1 MVGYAEAIDAWLD
14 ADVSPLDTASGAASA
29 GAITWAARSYDVDLL
44 YDTTTHGFPVGM
56 RAVLRAD
63 CRRLLYEWRACEIL
77 LRITSDRQT
86 ERHELFGQVLL
97 GGLPIAE
104 AAVQVRSVEAES
116 PALSAAMTDHGGYF
130 RLAALLSGG
139 YGVRVAVPGAV
150 LVIPPVI
157 IN

>member
-14 ADVSPLDTASGAASA
+14 ADVSPLDAASGTASG
-29 GAITWAARSYDVDLL
+29 GAITWAACSYDVDLL
-44 YDTTTHGFPVGM
+44 YDTTTHGFPVGV

-86 ERHELFGQVLL
+86 GRHELFGQVLL

-104 AAVQVRSVEAES
+104 AAVQVGSVEAES
-116 PALSAAMTDHGGYF
+116 PALSAATTDHGGYF
-130 RLAALLSGG
+130 RLAALPSGA

-150 LVIPPVI
+150 LVIPPVS

>member
-14 ADVSPLDTASGAASA
+14 ADVSPRDAASGAAS
-29 GAITWAARSYDVDLL
+29 GGPITWAARSYDVDLL
-44 YDTTTHGFPVGM
+44 YDTTTHGFPVGV
-56 RAVLRAD
+56 RAALRAD
-63 CRRLLYEWRACEIL
+63 CRRLLYEWRVCEVL

-86 ERHELFGQVLL
+86 GRHELFGQVLF

-104 AAVQVRSVEAES
+104 AAVRVGSVAAEG
-116 PALSAAMTDHGGYF
+116 PAPSAAMTDHGGYF
-130 RLAALLSGG
+130 RLAALPSGG

>member
-1 MVGYAEAIDAWLD
+1 
-14 ADVSPLDTASGAASA
+14 
-29 GAITWAARSYDVDLL
+29 
-44 YDTTTHGFPVGM
+44 M

-77 LRITSDRQT
+77 LRITSDHQT
-86 ERHELFGQVLL
+86 GRHELFGQVLL
-97 GGLPIAE
+97 GGLPISE
-104 AAVQVRSVEAES
+104 AAVRVGSVEPES
-116 PALSAAMTDHGGYF
+116 PDLSAAMTGHGGYF
-130 RLAALLSGG
+130 RLAALPSGG

>member
-14 ADVSPLDTASGAASA
+14 ADVSPLDAASGVAS
-29 GAITWAARSYDVDLL
+29 GGPITWAARAYDVDLL
-44 YDTTTHGFPVGM
+44 YDTTMHGFPVGV

-86 ERHELFGQVLL
+86 GRHELFGQVLL
-97 GGLPIAE
+97 GGLPIAA
-104 AAVQVRSVEAES
+104 AAVQVGSVEAET
-116 PALSAAMTDHGGYF
+116 PDLSVAMADHGGYF
-130 RLAALLSGG
+130 RLAALPSGG
-139 YGVRVAVPGAV
+139 YGMRVAVPGAV